1 MLEASSSAPAVERKP
16 AMTAAAAVPPYVPSA
31 RRPGLITLLMVLV
44 IISGVFSLI
53 GGITLVLLR
62 NNAQVANQVTAQDG
76 LSGSTASTVALWAGI
91 AAIVIGVI
99 YLLVAK
105 GLGNG
110 NSFARGVVAFFTV
123 LSILGGFFTMF
134 GVAHGTRWSGLVS
147 VLIGV
152 AVLAIL
158 YSRRANAFY
167 SGR

>member
-1 MLEASSSAPAVERKP
+1 
-16 AMTAAAAVPPYVPSA
+16 MTAAAAVPPYTPSA

-44 IISGVFSLI
+44 VISGILSLI
-53 GGITLVLLR
+53 GGLALVLLR
-62 NNAQVANQVTAQDG
+62 NNSRVADQVAAQDG
-76 LSGSTASTVALWAGI
+76 LSRSSGSTVALWIGI
-91 AAIVIGVI
+91 GSIVIGLV

-110 NSFARGVVAFFTV
+110 NSFSRAIVAFFTA
-123 LSILGGFFTMF
+123 LSVIGGAVTVF
-134 GVAHGTRWSGLVS
+134 GQSGATRWSGVVS
-147 VLIGV
+147 ILIGL

>member
-1 MLEASSSAPAVERKP
+1 
-16 AMTAAAAVPPYVPSA
+16 MTAAAAVPSYTPSA

-44 IISGVFSLI
+44 VISGVLSII
-53 GGITLVLLR
+53 GGLTLVLLR
-62 NNAQVANQVTAQDG
+62 NNSEVANQVAAQDG
-76 LSGSTASTVALWAGI
+76 LSRSTGATVALWAGI

-99 YLLVAK
+99 YLAVAK

-110 NSFARGVVAFFTV
+110 NSFSRAVVAFFTV
-123 LSILGGFFTMF
+123 LSVIGGFFTMF
-134 GVAHGTRWSGLVS
+134 GVAHGTRWSGLIS